1 MNRMEGE
8 GSRIGA
14 RRYDAAATAAA
25 NDVHH
30 VEELA
35 EEAKKALEGAEG
47 AELRKA
53 DEKGKSRRRS

>member
-8 GSRIGA
+8 GSRVGA
-14 RRYDAAATAAA
+14 RLYDAAATAAA

-35 EEAKKALEGAEG
+35 EEAKKALEGDEG
-47 AELRKA
+47 EELRKA
-53 DEKGKSRRRS
+53 EEKGKSRRRS